1 MSGAEEATPKR
12 CYYSPNHDIP
22 STVALLSGGVD
33 STVLLYQLA
42 ERARARELQVYPMFI
57 DYAQRAAELEH
68 EAADWHC
75 RRLGLQLQRLDLS
88 RVGQAFGRA
97 RSTRPHIPLPH
108 RNLVALGLAFS
119 YAAVVGAQAVTM
131 GVIRDDIGGYASA
144 SLPFLDAFGELA
156 HTLGSVRFE
165 TPFVH
170 WPKAQVIAEGNRLGV
185 DFGQTYSCMLGREL
199 HCGHCTQC
207 LRRDAAFRE
216 LSPFSAKALDDAR

>member
-1 MSGAEEATPKR
+1 MPSIAACSYAP
-12 CYYSPNHDIP
+12 PNP
-22 STVALLSGGVD
+22 TAPTTVVLVSGGVD

-42 ERARARELQVYPMFI
+42 ERRRPGEFSVYPLFI

-68 EAADWHC
+68 EAAAWHC
-75 RRLGLQLQRLDLS
+75 RRLCLQLQRLDIS
-88 RVGQAFGRA
+88 RVGEAFRRA
-97 RSTRPHIPLPH
+97 RSMKPHIPLPH
-108 RNLVALGLAFS
+108 RNLVALSLALS
-119 YAAVVGAQAVTM
+119 YVAVVGATAVAL

-156 HTLGSVRFE
+156 QTLGNISLE

-185 DFGQTYSCMLGREL
+185 DFVQTYSCMLGREL

-207 LRRDAAFRE
+207 LRRDSAFRE
-216 LSPFSAKALDDAR
+216 LLPFPRVGS